1 MLQGERKNNNNNMR
15 KLDKAKDTCETV
27 IVVETLIEKRV
38 QISQRRNKKN
48 LVSKKTF
55 LIYKKQSIALY
66 SNNTSVK
73 IQPPFKKK
81 RKKTKKNENKR
92 QPLV

>member
-38 QISQRRNKKN
+38 
-48 LVSKKTF
+48 
-55 LIYKKQSIALY
+55 
-66 SNNTSVK
+66 
-73 IQPPFKKK
+73 
-81 RKKTKKNENKR
+81 
-92 QPLV
+92 